1 MSHEKQH
8 PIIKHNTFRII
19 SANPAAC
26 ELFRCEECDL
36 VDQDL
41 IELIADPDMQGLARA
56 RLKHIR
62 TTSNLRSQDLPL
74 FRMNGTKFWATVTT
88 RRIDGHHF
96 ESDVIYKFEMP
107 RTRRG

>member
-1 MSHEKQH
+1 MTHEKQK
-8 PIIKHNTFRII
+8 PIIKHDTFRII
-19 SANPAAC
+19 SANRLAC

-74 FRMNGTKFWATVTT
+74 FRQDGTKFWATVTT
-88 RRIDGHHF
+88 KRIDHHHF
-96 ESDVIYKFEMP
+96 ESELKYKNEIP
-107 RTRRG
+107 RTK